1 MTSTAPGE
9 GLSVEFGP
17 LERRGVLLGVSGP
30 SLAAI
35 AASLPVAF
43 ACLFAAGGSA
53 GVLAA
58 AAVLAAALAFALAP
72 VRGATAAE
80 WAVLVTGYLWRVGTG
95 RTSWRSATPT
105 TGVAVRT
112 PTTPTIAPPRRNRR
126 SSGR

>member
-35 AASLPVAF
+35 AAGLLVAF
-43 ACLFAAGGSA
+43 GCLFALGGSA

-58 AAVLAAALAFALAP
+58 AALLGAALAFALAP
-72 VRGATAAE
+72 LRGATAAE
-80 WAVLVTGYLWRVGTG
+80 WAVLVTGYLWRVATG
-95 RTSWRSATPT
+95 RSSWRSATPT
-105 TGVAVRT
+105 TGILAVR
-112 PTTPTIAPPRRNRR
+112 PAEAATIAL
-126 SSGR
+126 SGRSP